1 MTSKTTSK
9 TSYTKITAKIISIT
23 LLLTLVSAF
32 LYGEYM
38 KRDAIVKLA
47 HVDAKKTSML
57 VFESLY
63 SAMQKGWNRDDIHEV
78 IGRLNAIDKNMKV
91 NVYRSEIV
99 AALFGDIKADK
110 QKRENDSNVLKAIMG
125 EEQLKISSTNSI
137 EYFYPVVA
145 KQKCLKCHTNAKI
158 GNVLGVI
165 DISYPVEDLKVSLSE
180 IINFFI
186 IFIVV
191 FSIVIFIAIFVE
203 LNTYLIKPIK
213 NFANTIKNIT
223 SSQNMTERVSVDD
236 NIEELDSIKG
246 VFNRMLD
253 SIEHQFYTDS
263 LTGLENR
270 RRLTETLEK
279 RVSSFLMIINIDSFQ
294 EINDLYGDEAGDVV
308 LKEFAKFLKE
318 NLPAEGNLY
327 RLHSDEFADLC
338 QSSKDV
344 SEFKII
350 ASLLAEKISQKRFK
364 IDDKSEVSLTA
375 TIGVSYGYEM
385 LLANADTALK
395 LAKKTKKDFLIYD
408 DSMAMAKEY
417 EKNLEW
423 TKRLKSAIEEDKI
436 TPLYQP
442 IIDTKTKK
450 IVKYESLM
458 RMVAAD
464 GSFIAPIHFLE
475 LAKKNKLYHQ
485 LTKIMIEKTFERFK
499 NLPYSVSINL
509 SVDDIVNKDI
519 YKFIIN
525 QLKNSPISQNIVFEI
540 IESEGI
546 ENFDQVLEFINTVK
560 TYGAKISID
569 DFGTGYSNFEYLM
582 KLKVDYIKIDGSM
595 IKNID
600 INRDSQMITQTIV
613 QFAQKMGIK
622 TVAEFV
628 HSKNVF
634 DKIEELG
641 VDYTQ
646 GYYFGAPSEHIE

>member
-1 MTSKTTSK
+1 MTSNTSK

-23 LLLTLVSAF
+23 LLFTLISAF

-63 SAMQKGWNRDDIHEV
+63 SAMQKGWNRDDIREV
-78 IGRLNAIDKNMKV
+78 IGRLNAIDENMDV
-91 NVYRSEIV
+91 NVYRSEVV
-99 AALFGDIKADK
+99 ANLFGDIKADK
-110 QKRENDSNVLKAIMG
+110 QKRENDSNVVKAVMG
-125 EEQLKISSTNSI
+125 EELLNISNSNFI

-145 KQKCLKCHTNAKI
+145 KQKCLKCHTNANI
-158 GNVLGVI
+158 GDVLGVI
-165 DISYPVEDLKVSLSE
+165 DITYPVEDLKVSLSE

-186 IFIVV
+186 IFIVI
-191 FSIVIFIAIFVE
+191 FSIVIFVAIFME

-223 SSQNMTERVSVDD
+223 TSQNMTERVTVDD

-246 VFNRMLD
+246 VFNSMLD

-270 RRLTETLEK
+270 RRLTETLES
-279 RVSSFLMIINIDSFQ
+279 RVSSFLMIINIDAFQ
-294 EINDLYGDEAGDVV
+294 EINDLYGDEAGDVI

-318 NLPAEGNLY
+318 NLPEDGYLY
-327 RLHSDEFADLC
+327 RLHSDEFAHLC
-338 QSSKDV
+338 RSSKDV
-344 SEFKII
+344 NEFKVI
-350 ASLLAEKISQKRFK
+350 ASRMSELISQKRFK
-364 IDDKSEVSLTA
+364 IDDKSEVSLSA
-375 TIGVSYGYEM
+375 TIGVAFGYEM

-436 TPLYQP
+436 MPLYQP

-464 GSFIAPIHFLE
+464 GSYIAPIHFLE

-525 QLKNSPISQNIVFEI
+525 QLKNSPVSKNVVFEI

-546 ENFDQVLEFINTVK
+546 ENFDQVLEFINEVK
-560 TYGAKISID
+560 KYGAKISID

-600 INRDSQMITQTIV
+600 INTDSQMITQTIV

-646 GYYFGAPSEHIE
+646 GYYFGAPSNHIE

>member
-1 MTSKTTSK
+1 
-9 TSYTKITAKIISIT
+9 
-23 LLLTLVSAF
+23 
-32 LYGEYM
+32 
-38 KRDAIVKLA
+38 
-47 HVDAKKTSML
+47 
-57 VFESLY
+57 
-63 SAMQKGWNRDDIHEV
+63 MQKGWTRNDIREV
-78 IGRLNAIDKNMKV
+78 IGRLNSIDENMKV
-91 NVYRSEIV
+91 DVYRSEVV
-99 AALFGDIKADK
+99 AGLFGDIKADK
-110 QKRENDSNVLKAIMG
+110 VKRENDSNVVKAIMG
-125 EEQLKISSTNSI
+125 EEQLKISNTNSI

-145 KQKCLKCHTNAKI
+145 KQECLKCHTNAKI
-158 GNVLGVI
+158 DNVLGVI
-165 DISYPVEDLKVSLSE
+165 DISYPVKDLKVSLSE

-186 IFIVV
+186 IFLVV
-191 FSIVIFIAIFVE
+191 FSIVIFLAIFIE
-203 LNTYLIKPIK
+203 LNIYLIRPIK
-213 NFANTIKNIT
+213 NFANTIKSIIT
-223 SSQNMTERVSVDD
+223 SQNMTERVSMDD
-236 NIEELDSIKG
+236 DIEELDSIKN
-246 VFNRMLD
+246 VFNTMLD
-253 SIEHQFYTDS
+253 SIEHQFYNDS

-279 RVSSFLMIINIDSFQ
+279 RNSSFLMIINIDSFQ

-308 LKEFAKFLKE
+308 LKGFADFLRE
-318 NLPAEGNLY
+318 NLPNEGNLY
-327 RLHSDEFADLC
+327 RLHSDEFAHSCNL
-338 QSSKDV
+338 SKDIND
-344 SEFKII
+344 FKII
-350 ASLLAEKISQKRFK
+350 ASLLSEKISKKRFK

-375 TIGVSYGYEM
+375 TIGVSYGSEM

-436 TPLYQP
+436 MPLYQP

-450 IVKYESLM
+450 IVKYEALM
-458 RMVAAD
+458 RMVASD
-464 GSFIAPIHFLE
+464 GSYIAPIHFLE

-509 SVDDIVNKDI
+509 SVDDIINKDI
-519 YKFIIN
+519 YKFIVN
-525 QLKNSPISQNIVFEI
+525 QLKNSPISKNVVFEI

-560 TYGAKISID
+560 SYGAKISID

-600 INRDSQMITQTIV
+600 INKDSQMITQTIV

-634 DKIEELG
+634 EKIEELG

-646 GYYFGAPSEHIE
+646 GYYFGAPNDKID